1 MSRIIIKD
9 YCNVLY
15 YFNKHVW
22 LCPADDQT
30 NNNILYTQLHVDIAE
45 ECDEDIA
52 TLSLRHKKEMN
63 SRIADDTWHIIIII
77 IIITYIYYALLSSVM
92 FSNTRM
98 NLKREAV
105 YD

>member
-1 MSRIIIKD
+1 MCMLPITRKDNIIIPAT
-9 YCNVLY
+9 Y
-15 YFNKHVW
+15 YI
-22 LCPADDQT
+22 T
-30 NNNILYTQLHVDIAE
+30 
-45 ECDEDIA
+45 
-52 TLSLRHKKEMN
+52 
-63 SRIADDTWHIIIII
+63 IINII